1 MTNMTI
7 LEKLYKNENFT
18 PTEHSI
24 IQYLLENVHL
34 ISDMTIQQLAL
45 VTHSSNAAIIRI
57 CKKLGY
63 RGYKDFKLAL
73 VRELE
78 SSKFINRSINFST
91 PFYQSETTQDIIN
104 DLSSLYRETIQLI
117 QSHLNISDIEKISHT
132 MINSQRIFI
141 FAFGDSRITAM
152 NFINKLMKINIYP
165 ILATD
170 NYEEIAMAYNMTTQD
185 CALFI
190 SYTGMNE
197 RFLSIQ
203 KILNQKKIP
212 IITLTANESSP
223 LLKQSFIS
231 ITIPNMENDHKIGTF
246 YSQISFQFIL
256 TILYSLIYKED
267 YTQHHH
273 HKKMIDASS
282 R

>member
-1 MTNMTI
+1 MTI

-91 PFYQSETTQDIIN
+91 PFI
-104 DLSSLYRETIQLI
+104 SLKQ
-117 QSHLNISDIEKISHT
+117 H
-132 MINSQRIFI
+132 
-141 FAFGDSRITAM
+141 
-152 NFINKLMKINIYP
+152 
-165 ILATD
+165 
-170 NYEEIAMAYNMTTQD
+170 
-185 CALFI
+185 
-190 SYTGMNE
+190 
-197 RFLSIQ
+197 
-203 KILNQKKIP
+203 KILSMIFLP
-212 IITLTANESSP
+212 
-223 LLKQSFIS
+223 S
-231 ITIPNMENDHKIGTF
+231 IVKPSN
-246 YSQISFQFIL
+246 
-256 TILYSLIYKED
+256 
-267 YTQHHH
+267 
-273 HKKMIDASS
+273 
-282 R
+282 